1 MGDHTEKLKVKDDE
15 IKELNTKVRNLAK
28 VVGGFERTAL
38 QLTSSHGPQH
48 LQLCQHLQLYHHHSA
63 VSSPQLDKIKECCEQ
78 HK

>member
-1 MGDHTEKLKVKDDE
+1 MGDHTEKWKVKDDE

-48 LQLCQHLQLYHHHSA
+48 LQLYHHHSA
-63 VSSPQLDKIKECCEQ
+63 VSSPQLDQIKECCEQ
-78 HK
+78 H

>member
-38 QLTSSHGPQH
+38 QLTSSHGP
-48 LQLCQHLQLYHHHSA
+48 
-63 VSSPQLDKIKECCEQ
+63 
-78 HK
+78 